1 MVGAYGAC
9 AYSNLGTAAEQA
21 SDNDK
26 ATTVAKAAYAARAV
40 AGATQITEMGCW
52 VTALALS
59 AAPTGW
65 KALGPARR
73 SKMRICLQNKACEDL
88 ALRPGSTTL
97 VDLRAL
103 AACPVNAM
111 CLAAAR
117 RSTNPSPSLAR
128 KQCPLLLHAKAILAD
143 KAAVQ

>member
-9 AYSNLGTAAEQA
+9 AYSNLGTAGEQA

-52 VTALALS
+52 VTALAL
-59 AAPTGW
+59 ANQANGTAPAGW

-88 ALRPGSTTL
+88 ALRPGSSTL

-103 AACPVNAM
+103 AACPVNAL

-117 RSTNPSPSLAR
+117 RA
-128 KQCPLLLHAKAILAD
+128 
-143 KAAVQ
+143 

>member
-40 AGATQITEMGCW
+40 EGQKQIVEMACQ

-59 AAPTGW
+59 GNPPTGW

-88 ALRPGSTTL
+88 ALRPGSSTL

-117 RSTNPSPSLAR
+117 RSTNPSLAR